1 MKEALREP
9 DKALSLCMRVFDELK
24 RETEGVKAEY
34 IRQRDNLKAYYAAK
48 VDEARKAENIRL
60 TAVIIEQNTKIEELT
75 RSVDDMREQNGK
87 LFEENRML
95 GELNGELTLKNIELG
110 KQCEGLKTENER
122 LVSDSARMKTE
133 NTELNILASQLNEQ
147 LDLRKRDIFGAS
159 TERSSRIFTDDKKL
173 DDPLSEDME
182 PEEKLPKNRSAKRAL
197 DAVNHKVMGSRK
209 ERKTRSAGGTKEQR
223 YSCLPQVDYCAY
235 TTEDLNKKYGVG
247 KWRVVFKTK
256 KQKLCETRPVVYV
269 RNIYSLII
277 EYIDRETGERRLKSL
292 PYNPK
297 DKSLVSSSVEAS
309 VSTRLYDLGLPYF
322 RIERYYKALGV
333 NISRQTMCNWHAQF
347 VNKIGKRV
355 WEKLKQEQ
363 LKCPVQQIDETT
375 WPVVIWRDKDKQQIK
390 PNGSR
395 GYMWE
400 HTTSE
405 LIKGHKIV
413 WYEFTE
419 NRSADHLRKYLRNL
433 ALYIV
438 SDAYKGYSALEEES
452 GGKIKVANCWMH
464 QRRVFANAVLVE
476 DLDKMS
482 KKEILA
488 DPAARGLL
496 LSNEIFKQ
504 DTRLKELSA
513 EERKAER
520 LVKVKPHVDAFFEFV
535 HSLDMDKLSGKLKDA
550 VVYAKNQE
558 KRLQVFL
565 ENGNIPI
572 DNGECE
578 RRMKP
583 LAILRKNALFSYSLF
598 GAQVSAIM
606 FSLIETAKAN
616 GAEPYMYIKFLY
628 ENMSNGHYDIDEMMP
643 WSAKFKA
650 FAAQNANSDYSLP
663 KSCELPKAKLKVKG
677 IKLR

>member
-1 MKEALREP
+1 MKKALKEP
-9 DKALSLCMRVFDELK
+9 DKILDLCLRLYDELK
-24 RETEGVKAEY
+24 LETESKKAEY
-34 IRQRDNLKAYYAAK
+34 IQQRDGLKTYYASK
-48 VDEARKAENIRL
+48 IEAAVKAENTRL
-60 TAVIIEQNTKIEELT
+60 MAVIIERNEKVEKLT
-75 RSVDDMREQNGK
+75 RDLEDARGQYGK
-87 LFEENRML
+87 LFEENKML
-95 GELNGELTLKNIELG
+95 DAMNNELKLKNIELE
-110 KQCEGLKTENER
+110 KQCESLKIENER
-122 LVSDSARMKTE
+122 IISDSARMETE

-147 LDLRKRDIFGAS
+147 LDLRKRDVFGAS
-159 TERSSRIFTDDKKL
+159 TEKSSRIFNDDKKL
-173 DDPLSEDME
+173 EDPLSEDME

-197 DAVNHKVMGSRK
+197 DVVNRKKK
-209 ERKTRSAGGTKEQR
+209 ERKTRSAGGTKEER
-223 YSCLPQVDYCAY
+223 YSGLPQVDYCAY

-277 EYIDRETGERRLKSL
+277 EYIDRETGERKLKSL

-297 DKSLVSSSVEAS
+297 DKSLVAASVVAS
-309 VSTRLYDLGLPYF
+309 VSTKLYDLGLPYF
-322 RIERYYKALGV
+322 RIERHYKSIGV
-333 NISRQTMCNWHAQF
+333 NISRQTMCNLHARF
-347 VNKIGKRV
+347 VKKIGKRV

-390 PNGSR
+390 ANGSR

-405 LIKGHKIV
+405 LMKGHKIV

-419 NRSADHLRKYLRNL
+419 TRSADHLRKYLRNL

-438 SDAYKGYSALEEES
+438 SDAFKGYSALEEKS

-464 QRRVFANAVLVE
+464 LRRVFANAVLVK

-504 DTRLKELSA
+504 DTKLKELSA
-513 EERKAER
+513 DERKAER
-520 LVKVKPHVDAFFEFV
+520 LVKVKPCVDVFFEFV
-535 HSLDMDKLSGKLKDA
+535 HSLDMNKLSGKLKDA

-558 KRLQVFL
+558 KRLKVFL

-583 LAILRKNALFSYSLF
+583 LAILRKNSLFSYSLF

-628 ENMSNGHYDIDEMMP
+628 ENMSNGHYAVDEMMP
-643 WSAKFKA
+643 WSASFKD

-677 IKLR
+677 IKL

>member
-1 MKEALREP
+1 MKKALKEP
-9 DKALSLCMRVFDELK
+9 DKILDLCLRLYDELK
-24 RETEGVKAEY
+24 LETESKKAEY
-34 IRQRDNLKAYYAAK
+34 IQQRDGLKTYYASK
-48 VDEARKAENIRL
+48 IEAAVKAENTRL
-60 TAVIIEQNTKIEELT
+60 MAVIIERNEKVEKLT
-75 RSVDDMREQNGK
+75 RDLEDARGQYGK
-87 LFEENRML
+87 LFEENKML
-95 GELNGELTLKNIELG
+95 DAMNNELKLKNIELE
-110 KQCEGLKTENER
+110 KQCESLKIENER
-122 LVSDSARMKTE
+122 IISDSARMETE

-147 LDLRKRDIFGAS
+147 LDLRKRDVFGAS
-159 TERSSRIFTDDKKL
+159 TEKSSRIFNDDKKL
-173 DDPLSEDME
+173 EDPLSEDME

-197 DAVNHKVMGSRK
+197 DVVNRKKK
-209 ERKTRSAGGTKEQR
+209 ERKTRSAGGTKEER
-223 YSCLPQVDYCAY
+223 YSGLPQVDYCAY

-277 EYIDRETGERRLKSL
+277 EYIDRETGERKLKSL

-297 DKSLVSSSVEAS
+297 DKSLVAASVVAS
-309 VSTRLYDLGLPYF
+309 VSTKLYDLGLPYC
-322 RIERYYKALGV
+322 RIERHYKSIGV
-333 NISRQTMCNWHAQF
+333 NISRQTMCNLHARF
-347 VNKIGKRV
+347 VKKIGKRV

-390 PNGSR
+390 ANGSR

-405 LIKGHKIV
+405 LMKGHKIV

-419 NRSADHLRKYLRNL
+419 TRSADHLRKYLRNL

-438 SDAYKGYSALEEES
+438 SDAFKGYSALEEKS

-464 QRRVFANAVLVE
+464 LRRVFANAVLVK

-504 DTRLKELSA
+504 DTKLKELSA
-513 EERKAER
+513 DERKAER
-520 LVKVKPHVDAFFEFV
+520 LVKVKPCVDAFFEFV
-535 HSLDMDKLSGKLKDA
+535 HSLDMNKLSGKLKDA

-558 KRLQVFL
+558 KRLKVFL

-583 LAILRKNALFSYSLF
+583 LAILRKNSLFSYSLF

-628 ENMSNGHYDIDEMMP
+628 ENMSNGHYAVNEMMP
-643 WSAKFKA
+643 WSASFKD

-677 IKLR
+677 IKL